1 MTDNDNFA
9 PPFDDEELI
18 NDDYEED
25 GYFPEEEY
33 DEAFMEEMAGDGA
46 KGGGAV
52 TAANAIP
59 TDNDAALA
67 DKQEKQK
74 HVSNADIF
82 DDFPFDGK
90 NDDLD
95 DDGDDDGEVPSQ
107 VFIRPE
113 PVKPMKKQIDL
124 YSFDR

>member
-1 MTDNDNFA
+1 MAENDNFA

-33 DEAFMEEMAGDGA
+33 DEAFMEEMAGDGDNGDNGA
-46 KGGGAV
+46 GAV

-59 TDNDAALA
+59 TNDDAALA
-67 DKQEKQK
+67 ENQEKQK
-74 HVSNADIF
+74 HVSNADNF

-95 DDGDDDGEVPSQ
+95 DGGEVPSQ
-107 VFIRPE
+107 VFIRSE
-113 PVKPMKKQIDL
+113 PVKPMKKEIDL

>member
-1 MTDNDNFA
+1 MAENDNFA

-33 DEAFMEEMAGDGA
+33 DEAFMEEMAGDGDNGDNGA
-46 KGGGAV
+46 GAV

-59 TDNDAALA
+59 TNDDAALA
-67 DKQEKQK
+67 ENQEKQK
-74 HVSNADIF
+74 HVSNADNF
-82 DDFPFDGK
+82 DDFPFDSK

-95 DDGDDDGEVPSQ
+95 DGGEVPSQ
-107 VFIRPE
+107 VFIRSE
-113 PVKPMKKQIDL
+113 AVKPMKKEIDL